1 MKLSELNV
9 GETATV
15 AAINGE
21 QSLVSRLETLGIVKG
36 GKVTLIRVA
45 PFGDPLEIKVRDFYL
60 AIRVRTADKITVV
73 L

>member
-36 GKVTLIRVA
+36 VKVTLVRVA